1 MRKRKTKPSE
11 RGVVHFCL
19 SDAIDLPVLSCLP
32 WHWHSYMM
40 VIFVSFSYHILVQSL
55 IIHSAI
61 TCSCCLS
68 HLVPTSSF
76 QTSHYSS
83 STPHPLPTPLT
94 AGSNLPQPVQ
104 SHICLMGQPSRG
116 APPAPRTTA
125 SFPVSLFLPPLSQPQ
140 ALCYQALSLC
150 PTLVYQKSGPFSQP
164 WMSKSM
170 HLEQATALG
179 AKESGMHDE
188 LWNPFPDNFRISVS
202 ARALD
207 QWMGTCV
214 TNQKILL
221 GKCLGGKIC
230 SLLLW
235 QTEGLMKILQGWP
248 ENKPLLIYVLN
259 SGIA

>member
-1 MRKRKTKPSE
+1 MLAWYGARASFPPPLAQPHQSQGEWSPCTNDGPQHELPGLAGRHHVFQNDPSWNIGSLP
-11 RGVVHFCL
+11 RL
-19 SDAIDLPVLSCLP
+19 SFPLLPVL
-32 WHWHSYMM
+32 
-40 VIFVSFSYHILVQSL
+40 
-55 IIHSAI
+55 
-61 TCSCCLS
+61 LS
-68 HLVPTSSF
+68 HPSKHLTILLV
-76 QTSHYSS
+76 
-83 STPHPLPTPLT
+83 LPTPLT

-104 SHICLMGQPSRG
+104 SHICLMGYPTRG
-116 APPAPRTTA
+116 APPAPLTTA

-140 ALCYQALSLC
+140 ALCYQALSFC
-150 PTLVYQKSGPFSQP
+150 PTLVNQKSGPFSQP

-188 LWNPFPDNFRISVS
+188 LWNPFPDKFRISGS

-259 SGIA
+259 LGIA